1 MLPYYQIMLGLSVLL
16 TGVFLGKWNRHV
28 STYLSMIFL
37 MIPITS
43 LGSYAIAASKTVR
56 EALLGN
62 VLTYMNGCYLQFF
75 FLLYVASFCKVHMPK
90 WLSFT
95 LFAVGTL
102 IECCA
107 LTTEQFHF
115 LYKNAAIACE
125 NGVTYLLKDY
135 GPAHAIYYVL
145 IGVYLALELGILIYG
160 MKKKDVSGINIFLLF
175 MIYSLNFAAF
185 AVRKSITVWLDYL
198 PCAYV
203 LSQIILMVMA
213 QRLSLYDISHTAMH
227 SILLEGDIGVIS
239 FDTARRYLGCSEAAS
254 RFLPELSA
262 FRTDEAI
269 QNNSSLYKILGV
281 FLDEMEQKGEL
292 TGEELERNGRCLK
305 VTGGRLYFDKK
316 EVGYQIR
323 LEDNT
328 KEREYIRLLNRYNEQ
343 LESEVERKT
352 EHIQKIQDH
361 LVLSMADMV
370 ENRDT
375 NTGGHIKRTSDVIRI
390 LADEIRKDNKLGL
403 SNTFLKNLIKAAPM
417 HDLGKVAVDDAIL
430 RKPGRF
436 TDEEYEIMKS
446 HAEKGAEIV
455 EKILKDINDPDLCKL
470 AVNVAHYHH
479 ERFDG
484 SGYPTG
490 ISGEQIPI
498 EARIMAIADVYD
510 ALVSKR
516 CYKEAFSFEKAY
528 EIIEEGMGTQFDER
542 LNPYFMRCRRKLEEY
557 YRG

>member
-1 MLPYYQIMLGLSVLL
+1 MLGISAFL
-16 TGVFLGKWNRHV
+16 TGVFLGKWHRHV

-37 MIPITS
+37 MIPIAN
-43 LGSYAIAASKTVR
+43 LGSYAVAASESIN

-62 VLTYMNGCYLQFF
+62 VLTYLNGCYLQFF
-75 FLLYVASFCKVHMPK
+75 FLLYVASFCKVHLPK
-90 WLSFT
+90 WLNLT
-95 LFAVGTL
+95 LFASGTM

-107 LTTEQFHF
+107 LTVERNHF
-115 LYKNAAIACE
+115 LYRGAAIAQKS
-125 NGVTYLLKDY
+125 GVTYLIKDY
-135 GPAHAIYYVL
+135 GPVHIFYYVL
-145 IGVYLALELGILIYG
+145 LALYLILELVILVYG
-160 MKKKDVSGINIFLLF
+160 VKKKDVSGINIFLLF
-175 MIYSLNFAAF
+175 MIYLLNLFAF
-185 AVRKSITVWLDYL
+185 VIGKSVTVWLDVL

-203 LSQIILMVMA
+203 LSQIILMIMA
-213 QRLSLYDISHTAMH
+213 KRLSLYDISHTAMH
-227 SILLEGDIGVIS
+227 TMLLEGDIGFIT
-239 FDTARRYLGCSEAAS
+239 FDAARRYLGCSEAAV
-254 RFLPELSA
+254 RFLPELED
-262 FRTDEAI
+262 FRTDAVI

-281 FLDEMEQKGEL
+281 FIDEVEEKGEFE
-292 TGEELERNGRCLK
+292 GEQLERNGRSLK
-305 VTGGRLYFDKK
+305 VTGGRLYCDNK
-316 EVGYQIR
+316 EAGYQIR

-328 KEREYIRLLNRYNEQ
+328 KEREYIRLLNQYNEQ
-343 LESEVERKT
+343 LETEVGKKT

-390 LADEIRKDNKLGL
+390 LTDEIKKDNRLGL
-403 SNTFLKNLIKAAPM
+403 SNTFLKNLVKAAPM
-417 HDLGKVAVDDAIL
+417 HDLGKIAVDDAIL

-436 TDEEYEIMKS
+436 TDEEFEIMKT

-455 EKILKDINDPDLCKL
+455 EKILKDINDPELCQL

-490 ISGEQIPI
+490 IAGEQIPI

-542 LNPYFMRCRRKLEEY
+542 LNPYFVRCRQKLEEY
-557 YRG
+557 YRA